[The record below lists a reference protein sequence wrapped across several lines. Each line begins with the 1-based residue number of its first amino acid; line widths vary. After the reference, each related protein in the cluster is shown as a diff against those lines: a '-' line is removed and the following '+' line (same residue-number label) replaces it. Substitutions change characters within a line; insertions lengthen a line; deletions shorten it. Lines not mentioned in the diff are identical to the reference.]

1 MEKNNSLEMKD
12 YGFNRLIDISNFL
25 PSTDKTTIL
34 EALYEETNAVI
45 LSNEDFL
52 NLPLNEEY
60 KKNKELREKEE
71 KEKKS
76 ND

>member
-12 YGFNRLIDISNFL
+12 YGFNRLIDISSFL
-25 PSTDKTTIL
+25 PSTDKSTIL
-34 EALYEETNAVI
+34 ESLYEETNAVV

-60 KKNKELREKEE
+60 KKNKELREKKE
-71 KEKKS
+71 KENKL

>member
-12 YGFNRLIDISNFL
+12 YGFNRLIDISSFL
-25 PSTDKTTIL
+25 PSTDKSTIL
-34 EALYEETNAVI
+34 ESLYEETNAVV

-60 KKNKELREKEE
+60 KKNKELREKAE
-71 KEKKS
+71 KEKKL

>member
-1 MEKNNSLEMKD
+1 MEKNNSIEMKD
-12 YGFNRLIDISNFL
+12 YGFNRLIDISSFL
-25 PSTDKTTIL
+25 PSTDKSTIL
-34 EALYEETNAVI
+34 ESLYEETNAVV

-60 KKNKELREKEE
+60 KKNKELREKAE
-71 KEKKS
+71 KEKKL

>member
-12 YGFNRLIDISNFL
+12 FGFNRLIDISNFL
-25 PSTDKTTIL
+25 PSTGKSTIL
-34 EALYEETNAVI
+34 NALYEETNAVV

-52 NLPLNEEY
+52 NLPVNEEY

-71 KEKKS
+71 KKET

>member
-12 YGFNRLIDISNFL
+12 YGFNRLVDISNFL
-25 PSTDKTTIL
+25 PSTDKSTIL
-34 EALYEETNAVI
+34 ESLYEETNAVV

-60 KKNKELREKEE
+60 KKNKELREKQE
-71 KEKKS
+71 KEKKL

>member
-1 MEKNNSLEMKD
+1 MEKNNILEMKD
-12 YGFNRLIDISNFL
+12 FGFNRLIDISNFL
-25 PSTDKTTIL
+25 PSTDKSTIL
-34 EALYEETNAVI
+34 DSLYEETNAVV

-52 NLPLNEEY
+52 NLPVNEAY

-71 KEKKS
+71 KKET